1 MSQEILTVAQMYSAD
16 RAAMAAG
23 ISGRN
28 LMEAAGRAVARAV
41 MDLSPGAS
49 VPVAVLCGPG
59 NNGGDGFVAARHL
72 EEAGWPVRLGLL
84 GAPDRLTGDAAW
96 AAGTWDGPVLPA
108 DMALFQGAGII
119 VDAMFGAGL
128 SRPLEGQAL
137 ALVRA
142 MTATGRPVVAVDVP
156 SGVSGDDGSVQ
167 GDAVSATVTV
177 SFFRP
182 KPGHYLYPGRG
193 LCGQVRIVDIGIPD
207 SVLNE
212 IRPTI
217 ALNGPDLWRN
227 GFPRPTPQS
236 HKYSRGHA
244 LILGGTEMTGAARLA
259 ARAALRLGAGLVTLA
274 CDPAAHLIY
283 SLSMPS
289 LIVRPVADIA
299 SFADLLADPRRN
311 AVLLGPGAG
320 VGPQLR
326 DMTSAALG
334 AGKAGV
340 LDADIFSTFAGDVA
354 GLKAAG
360 LNDRWVL
367 TPHEGEFRRLFGDG
381 AGARLDRVRRAAM
394 ESGAILVL
402 KGADSLIAHPDG
414 RLRINHNAP
423 PDLATAGSGDV
434 LAGLIVALIAQGM
447 DPFDAAAAGVW
458 CHGAV
463 GRHCGAGLIAEDL
476 PEAIPA
482 VIRELSLYN
491 K

>member
-1 MSQEILTVAQMYSAD
+1 MSQELLTVAQMYEAD

-23 ISGRN
+23 ISGPT
-28 LMEAAGRAVARAV
+28 LMEAAGLAVARAV
-41 MDLSPGAS
+41 MELSPGTP

-72 EEAGWPVRLGLL
+72 EQAGWPVRVGLL
-84 GAPDRLTGDAAW
+84 GPGGGLKGDAAW

-108 DMALFQGAGII
+108 EPALFQGAAII
-119 VDAMFGAGL
+119 VDALFGAGL
-128 SRPLEGQAL
+128 CRPLEGWGL

-142 MTATGRPVVAVDVP
+142 MAATGRPVVAVDVP

-167 GDAVSATVTV
+167 GDAAPATVTV
-177 SFFRP
+177 TFFRP

-193 LCGQVRIVDIGIPD
+193 LCGRLHIADIGIPD
-207 SVLNE
+207 SVLTD
-212 IRPTI
+212 IAPTL
-217 ALNGPDLWRN
+217 ALNDPTLWRAR
-227 GFPRPTPQS
+227 FPRPTPQS

-274 CDPAAHLIY
+274 CDPAAHLVY
-283 SLSMPS
+283 SLAMPS
-289 LIVRPVADIA
+289 LIVHPVADVA
-299 SFADLLADPRRN
+299 GFADLLADPRRN

-320 VGPQLR
+320 VGERLR
-326 DMTSAALG
+326 NLVAITLG
-334 AGKAGV
+334 AGKSGV
-340 LDADIFSTFAGDVA
+340 LDADIFTSFAGDLPA
-354 GLKAAG
+354 LKAAG

-381 AGARLDRVRRAAM
+381 SGSRLDRVRRAAL

-414 RLRINHNAP
+414 RVRINHNAP

-434 LAGLIVALIAQGM
+434 LAGMILALIAQGM
-447 DPFDAAAAGVW
+447 DPFDAASAGVW
-458 CHGAV
+458 CHGAA
-463 GRHCGAGLIAEDL
+463 GLHCGAGLIAEDL
-476 PEAIPA
+476 PEAVPN
-482 VIRELSLYN
+482 VIAKLSI
-491 K
+491 